1 MAALRLVN
9 TGTAERAQVTDVPAM
24 KQIIDYYAKQNRMLF
39 RSLAEL
45 YGGIRDYVV
54 WRQDGTVAGCCA
66 LHVMW
71 KDLAEVRG
79 LAVLPEYQGQGIG
92 RQLGGCLCGRS
103 ARTGHQDRVHTNV
116 GADVLYQ
123 VRISA
128 GRTGYALNQG
138 MAGVLPLS
146 QILEVRRNR
155 HDTHVAGVTA
165 PADIFPAE
173 EVSKAG
179 R

>member
-79 LAVLPEYQGQGIG
+79 LG
-92 RQLGGCLCGRS
+92 S
-103 ARTGHQDRVHTNV
+103 F
-116 GADVLYQ
+116 
-123 VRISA
+123 
-128 GRTGYALNQG
+128 
-138 MAGVLPLS
+138 AGVPGPGH
-146 QILEVRRNR
+146 R
-155 HDTHVAGVTA
+155 TA
-165 PADIFPAE
+165 AC
-173 EVSKAG
+173 
-179 R
+179 